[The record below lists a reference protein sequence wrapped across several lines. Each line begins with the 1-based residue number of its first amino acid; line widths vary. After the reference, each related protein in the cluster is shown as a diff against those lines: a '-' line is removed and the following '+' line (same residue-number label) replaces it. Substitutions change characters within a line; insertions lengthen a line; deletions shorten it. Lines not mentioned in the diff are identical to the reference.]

1 MSVGLDFNSL
11 RPKCWTAERSSGL
24 LHKFFPFRLKL
35 LPEAFLLGTETPG
48 SHTGGT
54 PKEAVTPNSIV
65 HGQGTKTIS
74 RNRVLSCKRDH
85 SLDLFSQHPAQISTL
100 WWDGRDGDGGNGRRE
115 GFSSPCNYLR
125 AALRRSSPALSL
137 PLLARTRSGIG
148 GSLHLQNRTDGD
160 WAAWVVPVENPY
172 SLCKNARETGGS
184 HPLHFFLAVR
194 GLAIV
199 NTVAA

>member
-1 MSVGLDFNSL
+1 MG
-11 RPKCWTAERSSGL
+11 EM
-24 LHKFFPFRLKL
+24 
-35 LPEAFLLGTETPG
+35 
-48 SHTGGT
+48 GG
-54 PKEAVTPNSIV
+54 
-65 HGQGTKTIS
+65 
-74 RNRVLSCKRDH
+74 
-85 SLDLFSQHPAQISTL
+85 
-100 WWDGRDGDGGNGRRE
+100 RE

-172 SLCKNARETGGS
+172 LLCKNARETGGS

-194 GLAIV
+194 GLAIM